1 MNKNI
6 SVVVFDLGMVLIPFD
21 YNIMLKKL
29 DIIDEGLGKRY
40 YSKYKL
46 NYDIYKEYE
55 KWSISDDEFCD
66 LNINWLENR
75 LTKEEFKVMWSD
87 IFLKE
92 TRLTSLLQRIKENY
106 KLVLLSNTCHIHQKY
121 GWEKYQFLKYFDK
134 LILSHEVNAYKPMN
148 EIYKA
153 VENYTQRPPQEHLYI
168 DDIFE
173 YVEKANKLGWKT
185 IHFIDEDDTYNKI
198 VDFLKLE

>member
-121 GWEKYQFLKYFDK
+121 GWEKYQFLKYFDQ
-134 LILSHEVNAYKPMN
+134 LIISHEVNAYKPMN

-173 YVEKANKLGWKT
+173 YVEKANILGWNT